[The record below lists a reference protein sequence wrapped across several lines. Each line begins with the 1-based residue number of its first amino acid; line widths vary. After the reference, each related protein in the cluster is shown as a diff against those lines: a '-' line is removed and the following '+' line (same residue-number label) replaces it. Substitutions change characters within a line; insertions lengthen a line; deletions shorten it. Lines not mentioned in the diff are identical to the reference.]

1 MKKELPFLE
10 AIAVLVGT
18 IIGAG
23 ILGIPYVAYRAG
35 FLTTIIVMTVI
46 YLAVLLINL
55 HIGEIVLS
63 TKKLHQLTGYAEK
76 YLGKWGKTA
85 MFFSVIIGFY
95 GALLAYL
102 IGEGEVLAALTGGS
116 PIVYSLLFF
125 VFGSVLVYLGLT
137 IVKRTEL
144 FMTFLILLLVILV
157 FILGLDNLEWEN
169 LAGFDLAKI
178 FLPYGVIFFAMGGAS
193 AIPQLAE
200 VLHGREKLVKR
211 AIIIGTTI
219 PFAVYLIFT
228 FIAVGVTGAN
238 VTEVAT
244 VGLGRVMGKSMLA
257 MGNVFAFFTMAT
269 SFLTLGL
276 ALKKTYHLDFGV
288 NKKLAWLLTISLP
301 LLMLFLGLNHFV
313 GVLGTAGAIGGGL
326 EGLLIGLIYL
336 QLKKKRENVPAYQLT
351 KSPLIIILLSL
362 MFIGGIVYTL
372 WYF

>member
-125 VFGSVLVYLGLT
+125 AFASLLVYLGLRV
-137 IVKRTEL
+137 IKETE
-144 FMTFLILLLVILV
+144 FLLTMVIL
-157 FILGLDNLEWEN
+157 FIVVVIAFWGLKDLNWTNLLE
-169 LAGFDLAKI
+169 FSPAKLLI
-178 FLPYGVIFFAMGGAS
+178 PYGVIFFSIGGAS
-193 AIPQLAE
+193 AMPQM
-200 VLHGREKLVKR
+200 RE
-211 AIIIGTTI
+211 
-219 PFAVYLIFT
+219 
-228 FIAVGVTGAN
+228 
-238 VTEVAT
+238 
-244 VGLGRVMGKSMLA
+244 
-257 MGNVFAFFTMAT
+257 
-269 SFLTLGL
+269 
-276 ALKKTYHLDFGV
+276 
-288 NKKLAWLLTISLP
+288 
-301 LLMLFLGLNHFV
+301 
-313 GVLGTAGAIGGGL
+313 
-326 EGLLIGLIYL
+326 
-336 QLKKKRENVPAYQLT
+336 
-351 KSPLIIILLSL
+351 
-362 MFIGGIVYTL
+362 
-372 WYF
+372 

>member
-1 MKKELPFLE
+1 MNKSLPLLE

-35 FLTTIIVMTVI
+35 FLTTIMVMTVI
-46 YLAVLLINL
+46 YLAVLLVNL
-55 HIGEIVLS
+55 HVGEIVLS

-76 YLGKWGKTA
+76 YLGGWGKGV
-85 MFFSVIIGFY
+85 MFFSVVIGFY

-144 FMTFLILLLVILV
+144 FLIFLILLIVILV
-157 FILGLDNLEWEN
+157 FIFGFSELQWEN
-169 LAGFDLAKI
+169 LAGFNLAKI
-178 FLPYGVIFFAMGGAS
+178 FLPYGVILFALSGAS

-200 VLHGREKLVKR
+200 VLKGKEKLVKR

-228 FIAVGVTGAN
+228 FIAVGVVGVQ

-276 ALKKTYHLDFGV
+276 ALKKTYHLDFGI
-288 NKKLAWLLTISLP
+288 NKKLAWFLTISLP
-301 LLMLFLGLNHFV
+301 LLVFLLGFNKFV
-313 GVLGTAGAIGGGL
+313 NVLGTVGAIGGGL
-326 EGLLIGLIYL
+326 EGILIGLIYL

-362 MFIGGIVYTL
+362 MFVGGIVYTL

>member
-1 MKKELPFLE
+1 M
-10 AIAVLVGT
+10 
-18 IIGAG
+18 
-23 ILGIPYVAYRAG
+23 AYRAG